1 MAHQRQCAGRSAAQ
15 PEHLLRPVGVPPDRR
30 RFQRR
35 RGERSEAS
43 PTLSVPP
50 LLPQQTEG
58 KLPDA
63 SAADAVR
70 IQVQFGADNATGFV
84 YDADSGTYK
93 MLHADGTPQL
103 DANNSQQAGFD
114 NLLILFS
121 ASSLRDDG
129 LTLDYDLSMGGGV
142 WLNGGHLWTLTWTQ
156 GSDSTF
162 AFYDAD
168 GRPFNLLAGRSYLA
182 LVSSLTGQELTVTNS
197 AGEALTAAS
206 AP

>member
-1 MAHQRQCAGRSAAQ
+1 
-15 PEHLLRPVGVPPDRR
+15 
-30 RFQRR
+30 
-35 RGERSEAS
+35 
-43 PTLSVPP
+43 
-50 LLPQQTEG
+50 
-58 KLPDA
+58 
-63 SAADAVR
+63 
-70 IQVQFGADNATGFV
+70 
-84 YDADSGTYK
+84 
-93 MLHADGTPQL
+93 MLHADGIPQL

>member
-1 MAHQRQCAGRSAAQ
+1 
-15 PEHLLRPVGVPPDRR
+15 
-30 RFQRR
+30 
-35 RGERSEAS
+35 
-43 PTLSVPP
+43 
-50 LLPQQTEG
+50 
-58 KLPDA
+58 
-63 SAADAVR
+63 
-70 IQVQFGADNATGFV
+70 
-84 YDADSGTYK
+84 

-182 LVSSLTGQELTVTNS
+182 LVSSLTGQELSVTNS

>member
-1 MAHQRQCAGRSAAQ
+1 MCTD
-15 PEHLLRPVGVPPDRR
+15 VD
-30 RFQRR
+30 
-35 RGERSEAS
+35 GE
-43 PTLSVPP
+43 
-50 LLPQQTEG
+50 
-58 KLPDA
+58 
-63 SAADAVR
+63 
-70 IQVQFGADNATGFV
+70 QVQFGADNATGFV
-84 YDADSGTYK
+84 YYVDSGTYK

-103 DANNSQQAGFD
+103 AANNSQQAGFD

-182 LVSSLTGQELTVTNS
+182 LVSSLAGQELAVTNA

>member
-1 MAHQRQCAGRSAAQ
+1 MLPAASGCSTPGSEDAASSDDAAASLDAAEEAAEDAGES
-15 PEHLLRPVGVPPDRR
+15 E
-30 RFQRR
+30 
-35 RGERSEAS
+35 SEAS

-63 SAADAVR
+63 SAADAARV
-70 IQVQFGADNATGFV
+70 QVQFGADNATGFV

-156 GSDSTF
+156 GSDST
-162 AFYDAD
+162 
-168 GRPFNLLAGRSYLA
+168 S
-182 LVSSLTGQELTVTNS
+182 
-197 AGEALTAAS
+197 
-206 AP
+206 